1 MPVQLPVFYNHSRHT
16 LEVRDLE
23 PSIDVLAFDGDE
35 ALSQPFRYRI
45 EFTSLAQDIAP
56 EQVLGRDAS
65 FSLHPP
71 PLPMPAFAFSD
82 MPALPAVAL
91 RTLYGVIT
99 GFRRLASSRD
109 EAVYEVTLEPRL
121 ALLSRGKQQRIHL
134 HRSVPEIVE
143 AVLRSRHGWRGQDF
157 HFDLVREYPRRR
169 QVMQYDESDLAF
181 VARLL
186 AEVGIWY
193 RFSHDDRLR
202 IDVVT
207 FHDDQRRYQFG
218 VTLPLIPPSGLGNTG
233 QDHVWDLQTQ
243 HQVVEKHVNIRAYDP
258 LQARLPLQGE
268 VDQTQGD
275 TTTYGEAYHYAEP
288 YTELGDRYAQDEHLQ
303 SESGF
308 FHARL
313 RHERYLNA
321 RVRLSGASSSAAL
334 APGQV
339 LEIDGAPK
347 AFAPGA
353 LITHLRTCAARDRSL
368 TVGFE
373 GMPFH
378 ERICFRPPLPPKP
391 RMAGSIPARITSTLR
406 DTTYASLD
414 PQGYYTVRF
423 LFDRDTWP
431 QGGESKLLRLARA
444 YAGDTYGL
452 HFPLLPGTE
461 VAVAFEHGD
470 PDRPYIAHALHDSEH
485 PDPVAI
491 GNDHR
496 NVLRTPANNKLR
508 LEDSR
513 GQEHIK
519 LSTEHSGKSQL
530 NLGHLVDAERQR
542 RGEGFELRTD
552 GHGALRAGSGLF
564 ISADTQAKA
573 AGPQLEMAPAMN
585 RLKQAAEQS
594 RSMSADAAAANAD
607 PAAVHEQFAL
617 MREELD
623 QLRASVAL
631 LSAPQG
637 IALTSGKHLQ
647 LAAQDNLFVNAGGQ
661 ADISVMKRLFM
672 GIGQGLSVFANKL
685 GIKLIANQG
694 PVTVQ
699 AQNDSLQLLARNGL
713 EITSSEDEIRITAKK
728 RIVLNA
734 GGSYISID
742 RCCTEIGTEGDVN
755 IRAPYFD
762 YFKTG
767 AVQAPQIPPVPAA
780 IDPPRTFAQQYH
792 LFHPCGKQVM
802 PHVPY
807 TITAANG
814 EQWKGYSDSHG
825 FTERVWTAQPEKL
838 SLVYDY
844 AEEEEE
850 EEELPE
856 GITLRL
862 GLFFD
867 GTGNN
872 AANSAATESCRRED
886 VAAFGEL
893 ELKEMIEHC
902 KRYGFGDFGENGF
915 SVTPGSSYGNAPSN
929 VVRLHDLYPDHATDG
944 VPPGTDIGYVPV
956 YMEGIGTSSH
966 GGDKTLSLA
975 LGLGD
980 RGVIARVEQAPGA
993 IEAQLKFF
1001 LQTNPGTV
1009 VRRVEF
1015 DIFGFSRGAAAA
1027 RHCANELLKPDL
1039 GLFKGLLSSGRF
1051 GLVPDLDLKQD
1062 VCINL
1067 IGLFDTVAAILNW
1080 QQGDFSA
1087 ADERNPGV
1095 NLYLPPGC
1103 ARRVIHLTA
1112 RDEWRESFALNS
1124 VQPGYGDISLPGAHS
1139 DLGGGYA
1146 PRAVDS
1152 LLLTQLQRV
1161 SLRQHLGLESDQRWV
1176 RLCKQAEL
1184 LKASGLAGEGSVEAV
1199 SWEIFQPPRGKYESD
1214 RREYHI
1220 AIVLKRVV
1228 RGEYSLVSLRVMR
1241 ELAVK
1246 GGVPFDVID
1255 DEDSRFKLPDDLQA
1269 ISARILDQVMSGN
1282 EVNLD
1287 PEQERLLLGK
1297 YIHQSAHWGTIFGV
1311 LANKPARENVRNVY
1325 PNTPQKGYPE

>member
-35 ALSQPFRYRI
+35 ALSQPFKYRI

-71 PLPMPAFAFSD
+71 PSPMPAFAFSG

-121 ALLSRGKQQRIHL
+121 ALLGRGKQQRIHL

-157 HFDLVREYPRRR
+157 HFDLVREYPRRQ

-218 VTLPLIPPSGLGNTG
+218 VTLPLIPLSGLGNTG

-672 GIGQGLSVFANKL
+672 GIGQGLSVFVNKL

-699 AQNDSLQLLARNGL
+699 AQNDTLQLLARNGL

-728 RIVLNA
+728 KIVLNA

-980 RGVIARVEQAPGA
+980 RGVVARVEQAPGA
-993 IEAQLKFF
+993 IEAQLDFF
-1001 LQTNPGTV
+1001 QQTNPGTV
-1009 VRRVEF
+1009 VLRVEF

-1161 SLRQHLGLESDQRWV
+1161 SLRQHLGLESDPRWV

-1246 GGVPFDVID
+1246 GGVLFKDLEGSPDLALP
-1255 DEDSRFKLPDDLQA
+1255 EDLKE

-1297 YIHQSAHWGTIFGV
+1297 YIHQSAHWGTIFGI
-1311 LANKPARENVRNVY
+1311 LANKPARENIRNVY